1 MRSIPWWAVLVIG
14 LIVVALVSGAVFYF
28 IIRPQ
33 QEKIQQL
40 QKNIQD
46 QEAIIARRQQAEEDL
61 EKAGKEAEE
70 ARARWQ
76 TVGQELVPLRL
87 PDFSDPASLWEA
99 VLDFQAE
106 SGGYFERDLRKYLA
120 ELATECG
127 VELYYQSVPFVQ
139 LTSLQPST
147 LAGMVRNTYFR
158 WGQMTLQVD
167 GRFADILH
175 FTERLPYFT
184 RPILVQAPQFQLLP
198 NGKVRAIVPIEV
210 YGLIE
215 THDGQPATS
224 LFPAAAAAP
233 GVGPGAPMMGGPA
246 MGGPMGGPPMGM
258 PTPGGPMGGPSMG
271 TQMGGGP
278 PMGGLPTGG
287 PPMGGPPAGGQPP
300 LEEGEQM
307 ATGGGE
313 VEN

>member
-1 MRSIPWWAVLVIG
+1 MRGMPWWAVPVIG
-14 LIVVALVSGAVFYF
+14 LVIIALASGAVFYF
-28 IIRPQ
+28 VIRPQ
-33 QEKIQQL
+33 QEKMQQL
-40 QKNIQD
+40 QKQIQE
-46 QEAIIARRQQAEEDL
+46 QEAIIAELAQAETDL
-61 EKAGKEAEE
+61 KEAQKEAEE

-76 TVGQELVPLRL
+76 VVRQELVPIRL
-87 PDFSDPASLWEA
+87 PDFGDPASLWEA

-127 VELYYQSVPFVQ
+127 VELYYQSVPIVQ
-139 LTSLQPST
+139 LASLQPGS
-147 LAGMVRNTYFR
+147 LAGLVRNTYLR

-167 GRFADILH
+167 GRFADILR
-175 FTERLPYFT
+175 FIERLPYFT
-184 RPILVQAPQFQLLP
+184 RPILVQVPQFQLLP

-224 LFPAAAAAP
+224 LFPTAAAAP

-258 PTPGGPMGGPSMG
+258 PMSGGPMGGPPMG
-271 TQMGGGP
+271 MHMGGGP
-278 PMGGLPTGG
+278 SG
-287 PPMGGPPAGGQPP
+287 PPAGGPPAGGPP
-300 LEEGEQM
+300 PVEEGERM

-313 VEN
+313 VAN